1 MLLPSKIVKLE
12 LSDIYLM
19 VNEQALSQGDSFS
32 PLPREESQKE
42 SQKHITQNRL
52 YSSGGI
58 ERVVNHQVKKG
69 DVLCF
74 VLFYLFIFLNRKIA
88 SKLLVAE
95 ISVITTRTLLFLQKS
110 KYRTSA

>member
-32 PLPREESQKE
+32 PLPREESQKHIT
-42 SQKHITQNRL
+42 QKHITQNRL
-52 YSSGGI
+52 YTSGGI

-74 VLFYLFIFLNRKIA
+74 VLFYLFIF
-88 SKLLVAE
+88 
-95 ISVITTRTLLFLQKS
+95 
-110 KYRTSA
+110 

>member
-19 VNEQALSQGDSFS
+19 VNEQALTQGDSFL
-32 PLPREESQKE
+32 PLPREE

-52 YSSGGI
+52 YTSGGI

-95 ISVITTRTLLFLQKS
+95 ISVITARTLLFLQKS

>member
-32 PLPREESQKE
+32 PLPVKRARRKVRS
-42 SQKHITQNRL
+42 ITQNRL
-52 YSSGGI
+52 YTSGGI
-58 ERVVNHQVKKG
+58 ERVVNHQVKEG
-69 DVLCF
+69 DVLCL

-88 SKLLVAE
+88 SKLQVAE
-95 ISVITTRTLLFLQKS
+95 ISVITNRTLLFLQKS

>member
-19 VNEQALSQGDSFS
+19 VNEQALSRGDSLS

-42 SQKHITQNRL
+42 TQKHITQNRL
-52 YSSGGI
+52 YTSGGI

-74 VLFYLFIFLNRKIA
+74 VLFYLFIF
-88 SKLLVAE
+88 
-95 ISVITTRTLLFLQKS
+95 
-110 KYRTSA
+110 